1 MGFVTKRF
9 FWSLATGK
17 YGGFW
22 LQNRLPLSSRILFP
36 NATTYLFS
44 HLFTYLLIHLF
55 IHLFIYLFIYLF
67 IHLFT
72 YLFIYLF
79 IYLFFPFLIYWLIYL
94 FILVIF
100 CKFFFLGCPAWV
112 HEEIREGGHG
122 TLSLI
127 PPSSEWDLYHHPLS
141 YILPVHCDVICPR
154 AESLF
159 FYHPGLKEIHNISMY
174 WKNLR

>member
-55 IHLFIYLFIYLF
+55 IHLFIYLFIYLS
-67 IHLFT
+67 
-72 YLFIYLF
+72 IYLF
-79 IYLFFPFLIYWLIYL
+79 IQQYKITWWCPLPLLISGSNFSVYISHLTPHNLPTDKTTLPKNGRRAAVVRVSPKLI
-94 FILVIF
+94 
-100 CKFFFLGCPAWV
+100 
-112 HEEIREGGHG
+112 E
-122 TLSLI
+122 
-127 PPSSEWDLYHHPLS
+127 
-141 YILPVHCDVICPR
+141 YIQ
-154 AESLF
+154 
-159 FYHPGLKEIHNISMY
+159 
-174 WKNLR
+174 KNTANQNMS